1 MIYTRDDIP
10 YLIGLHFELNP
21 NLFAKG
27 WIEPED
33 LETIYTI
40 EGLIDGGERVQ
51 LSWLEDGQ
59 KQYTSTEIDDELLRF
74 LNDESWLITDLP
86 TIDTTNIFE
95 GEDEFE
101 WARKA
106 TNIYKPKVGDV
117 FDVPG
122 ADNTKLKV
130 HQIIYSKNFEPK
142 ETLADRGGQW
152 GKIKYIHTG
161 CDIWLERYNESTGSW
176 GTVGTPTD
184 LGWIQYLI
192 NIGWWFPVKDSMNE
206 QEDDLQWA
214 KDLVSDIS
222 NVNDVVIVTN
232 KGQQYTSYLGAMASL
247 DVPGAK
253 ERLRNSRNDQDW
265 HDNCLEMKEK
275 GILDD
280 AYNGDICYL
289 MSGSYEGIH
298 HLVRIKDKKHF
309 ILYKTGFEHYKD
321 TLTEQEDEFEWA
333 RDLIK
338 QPIMALIVNQ
348 VYRVNTHGRM
358 EIMITRMSHETIYYI
373 SKVDTSTDPSL
384 DKYQDRLGNTR
395 VNNGEKL
402 IRESYW
408 VPIPIEDSL
417 FSPKYLKESE
427 EDEFEWARDIIKQP
441 INALVV
447 GQTYR
452 VKLPEEEKGI
462 IDLMITEMDAIS
474 FRDNSRAIIFDPET
488 SSLDSQGQREFLKD
502 YNRTGDRT
510 EVSHGKYLLKIGHW
524 YPIPIEDSLFKNE
537 NLNESDDLD
546 WARNLKPNLNDKQV
560 LIDFMRDMLK
570 EYGYELSLTYHRGI
584 RYWGIRMK
592 SRSGVLYAFPEDK
605 LSPRYVKQRLEQH
618 NDEFPTPESFTWS
631 PLNSR
636 EHYYNVY
643 KELEKILRNL
653 TE

>member
-10 YLIGLHFELNP
+10 YLIGLHFQLNP
-21 NLFAKG
+21 NLFAKD

-33 LETIYTI
+33 LETVYKI
-40 EGLIDGGERVQ
+40 EGLTGDGDRVK

-59 KQYTSTEIDDELLRF
+59 KQYTSSEVDDELLRF
-74 LNDESWLITDLP
+74 LNDETWLITDLP

-101 WARKA
+101 WAREA
-106 TNIYKPKVGDV
+106 TNIYEPKVGDI
-117 FDVPG
+117 FNVP
-122 ADNTKLKV
+122 AAENTKLRVDK
-130 HQIIYSKNFEPK
+130 IIHSRNFEPK
-142 ETLADRGGQW
+142 ETIQDTGGKW
-152 GKIKYIHTG
+152 GDVKYIHTG
-161 CDIWLERYNESTGSW
+161 CDIWLERYNELTHSW
-176 GTVGTPTD
+176 GTIGTSTD
-184 LGWIQYLI
+184 LGWIRYLLNSGFWVPNLDRI
-192 NIGWWFPVKDSMNE
+192 NE

-214 KDLVSDIS
+214 KDLANDIS

-333 RDLIK
+333 RD
-338 QPIMALIVNQ
+338 
-348 VYRVNTHGRM
+348 
-358 EIMITRMSHETIYYI
+358 
-373 SKVDTSTDPSL
+373 
-384 DKYQDRLGNTR
+384 
-395 VNNGEKL
+395 
-402 IRESYW
+402 
-408 VPIPIEDSL
+408 
-417 FSPKYLKESE
+417 
-427 EDEFEWARDIIKQP
+427 IIKQP

-488 SSLDSQGQREFLKD
+488 SILDSQGQREFLKD

-546 WARNLKPNLNDKQV
+546 WARNLKPNLNNKQV